1 MLKTRLLLFSRWFT
15 LFLLYAALIIYTLFQ
30 GDTAS
35 WFLTYFFSI
44 ILLFLV
50 FSAVYRLKNWRVQRV
65 FSKKEYFDGDFV
77 QMKLHFS
84 RKSRFPVGY
93 LLIEQ
98 EIPTSF
104 GAHFAR
110 QQTIYPFFKKNVEVA
125 IKPFRTTRGRHTF
138 PSITAETSD
147 AFGLIERSQKIGEE
161 EYLTVYPSYFPNI
174 LLQLGAANPDR
185 DANAPHWTLHKNDSL
200 HSLREFIPG
209 DRMTWIDWKSTAKTN
224 TMMTREFEN
233 SSARRMHIVF
243 FGSAHKNFEYALRAA
258 YSFSRK
264 MLEDGALVRM
274 TILGE
279 NGHVFDF
286 SRDKNRITEI
296 SRIFAELAPLDE
308 AVLMQEL
315 QALLKWQK
323 DTFIFAPVISNALLQ
338 VASKSNWRMTL
349 ISILDKQ
356 ELSKNAIYL
365 RKDSLESGGGV

>member
-1 MLKTRLLLFSRWFT
+1 MLRTRLLLFSRW
-15 LFLLYAALIIYTLFQ
+15 LMLLLLYATLITYTLFQ

-44 ILLFLV
+44 VMLFLI
-50 FSAVYRLKNWRVQRV
+50 FSAVYRLKNWHVHRV
-65 FSKKEYFDGDFV
+65 FPKKEYFDGDFV

-98 EIPTSF
+98 KIPASF
-104 GAHFAR
+104 GAHHAR
-110 QQTIYPFFKKNVEVA
+110 QQTLYPFFKKNVEVA
-125 IKPFRTTRGRHTF
+125 IKPFRATRGRHTF
-138 PSITAETSD
+138 STITAETSD
-147 AFGLIERSQKIGEE
+147 AFGLIERSSQIGEE
-161 EYLTVYPSYFPNI
+161 EHVTIYPTYFPNI
-174 LLQLGAANPDR
+174 LQKLGAANPDR
-185 DANAPHWTLHKNDSL
+185 DANAPYWTLHKNDSL

-233 SSARRMHIVF
+233 SSAHKMQIIF
-243 FGSAHKNFEYALRAA
+243 FGSVHENFEHALRAA

-264 MLEDGALVRM
+264 MLEDGAEVRI

-279 NGHVFDF
+279 NGRSFDF
-286 SRDKNRITEI
+286 SRDKNRIAEM
-296 SRIFAELAPLDE
+296 SHVFAELEPLDE

-323 DTFIFAPVISNALLQ
+323 DAFIFAPVISNALLQ

-356 ELSKNAIYL
+356 ELSQNAIYL